1 MSIKRYKA
9 DMDNTIVSA
18 YQSNMSTRGTGSNT
32 GQADVVEV
40 YSVFGRQQNSSSA
53 TTGSQ
58 ELSRIL
64 MRFPINNISA
74 DRTASKIPA
83 NGKVSFYLRL
93 FDAKTSKTVPKNYKL
108 VTQAISRQWEE
119 GDGLD
124 LENYSDL
131 TKNGSGSN
139 WIRASK
145 AAAWTTVGG
154 DYHTS
159 PTYTQYFTGGL
170 GDLEV
175 DITSLVEQWI
185 AGSKANYGVGVRLT
199 ASNEA
204 YFSNSSGGGGSG
216 ENSGSVLFN
225 PDGAKTSYY
234 TKRFFARGSQYYFKR
249 PVIEARWD
257 STVQDDRAAF
267 YFSSSLATKS
277 ENLNTLYFYNYV
289 RGRLRNIPAVG
300 TGHIFVSLYSGSSD
314 DTSPSGS
321 KLVLYDGETAITGG
335 HHDTGIY
342 TCSIAVTKSTS
353 TTLETLYDVWHNNSG
368 TEYFT
373 GSVKPLSLYGAT
385 HAREPTYYLSIT
397 NLQNSYMRDQNARFN
412 LYVRE
417 KNWSPTIY
425 TKAIASAPTETIYSA
440 SYRVIR
446 TIDGLEAIPFYTGS
460 GNKNATGL
468 SYDVSGNYFDLD
480 MSLLEPG
487 YEYAFKFAFYDD
499 ELGSWQEQN
508 EQFKFRVDDYEH

>member
-1 MSIKRYKA
+1 
-9 DMDNTIVSA
+9 MDNTIVNA
-18 YQSNMSTRGTGSNT
+18 YQSNLSTRGTGSNS

-40 YSVFGRQQNSSSA
+40 YSVFGRQQASSSA
-53 TTGSQ
+53 ATGSQ

-64 MRFPINNISA
+64 MRFPISDISA
-74 DRTASKIPA
+74 DRTANSIPA

-108 VTQAISRQWEE
+108 VVQAVSRSWEE

-124 LENYSDL
+124 LENYTDL

-145 AAAWTTVGG
+145 ASAWSSVGG
-154 DYHTS
+154 DYHAS
-159 PTYTQYFTGGL
+159 PTYVQYFTGGL
-170 GDLEV
+170 GNLDV
-175 DITSLVEQWI
+175 DITALVEQWI
-185 AGSKANYGVGVRLT
+185 AGSKSNYGVGVRLT

-204 YFSNSSGGGGSG
+204 YFSSSAGVD
-216 ENSGSVLFN
+216 SGSVIQN
-225 PDGAKTSYY
+225 PNGAKTSYY
-234 TKRFFARGSQYYFKR
+234 TKRFFARGSQYFFKR

-257 STVQDDRAAF
+257 STTQDDRAAF

-277 ENLNTLYFYNYV
+277 ENLNTLYLYNYA
-289 RGRLRNIPAVG
+289 RGKLRNIPAVG
-300 TGHIFVSLYSGSSD
+300 TGHIYVSLYSGSSD
-314 DTSPSGS
+314 NTAPSGS
-321 KLVLYDGETAITGG
+321 KLVLYDAETAMTGG

-342 TCSIAVTKSTS
+342 TCSIALTKSTS
-353 TTLETLYDVWHNNSG
+353 VTLETLYDVWHDNSG
-368 TEYFT
+368 TEFFT
-373 GSVKPLSLYGAT
+373 GSIKPYTLRGST

-446 TIDGLEAIPFYTGS
+446 TIDGLEAVPFYTGS
-460 GNKNATGL
+460 SNKHATGL

>member
-9 DMDNTIVSA
+9 DMDNTIVNA
-18 YQSNMSTRGTGSNT
+18 FQSNMSTRGTGSNS

-40 YSVFGRQQNSSSA
+40 YSVYGRQQQSSSFVSA
-53 TTGSQ
+53 SQ

-64 MRFPINNISA
+64 MRFPISEIST
-74 DRTASKIPA
+74 DRTATKIPA
-83 NGKVSFYLRL
+83 LGKVSFYLRL
-93 FDAKTSKTVPKNYKL
+93 FDAKTSKTVPRNYKL
-108 VTQAISRQWEE
+108 VVQAISRDWEE

-124 LENYSDL
+124 LENYTDI
-131 TKNGSGSN
+131 TRNGSGSN
-139 WIRASK
+139 WMRASK

-154 DYHTS
+154 DYHAQ
-159 PTYTQYFTGGL
+159 PTYVQYFTGGV

-175 DITSLVEQWI
+175 NITSLVEQWI
-185 AGSKANYGVGVRLT
+185 AGTKENYGVGIRLT
-199 ASNEA
+199 SSNEA
-204 YFSNSSGGGGSG
+204 YFSNSAGPGGAGA
-216 ENSGSVLFN
+216 NSGSTLFN

-234 TKRFFARGSQYYFKR
+234 TKRFFARGSQYFFKR

-257 STVQDDRAAF
+257 STTKDDRSAF

-289 RGRLRNIPAVG
+289 RGRLRNIPGIG
-300 TGHIFVSLYSGSSD
+300 TSNIYVSLYSGSSD
-314 DTSPSGS
+314 DTAPFGP
-321 KLVLYDGETAITGG
+321 KLRLYDGSTEAVGGWIATGV
-335 HHDTGIY
+335 Y
-342 TCSIAVTKSTS
+342 TCSVSLTRSISTP
-353 TTLETLYDVWHNNSG
+353 LETIYDIWHNNSG
-368 TEYFT
+368 SEYYT
-373 GSVKPLSLYGAT
+373 GSIKPLILKGST
-385 HAREPTYYLSIT
+385 QAREPTYYLSIT
-397 NLQNSYMRDQNARFN
+397 NLQNSYMKDQIARFN

-425 TKAIASAPTETIYSA
+425 TKAVNNAPTETIYSA

-446 TIDGLEAIPFYTGS
+446 TIDGFEAIPFYTAS
-460 GNKNATGL
+460 NRHNATGL

-480 MSLLEPG
+480 MNLLQPG

-508 EQFKFRVDDYEH
+508 EEFKFRVEDYEH